1 MKLFHGE
8 NLTKISLKIS
18 LKILMKFYEI
28 CTISEQGYIEY
39 VKQSKS
45 NYLLLLL
52 IDVVQLYLITCLK
65 FSLKLSK

>member
-1 MKLFHGE
+1 MKC
-8 NLTKISLKIS
+8 
-18 LKILMKFYEI
+18 YEI

-45 NYLLLLL
+45 NYQYLLLLL

-65 FSLKLSK
+65 FSLKLNK